1 MFFCRTACLL
11 ILFDQK
17 QFEMAFIGSFRMHG
31 IEDLFSRTVEMRMR
45 MIHLVVYGTSL
56 KGLQDEAF
64 AFLSS
69 K

>member
-1 MFFCRTACLL
+1 MAACLF

-17 QFEMAFIGSFRMHG
+17 QFEMAFIGPFGMYG
-31 IEDLFSRTVEMRMR
+31 IEDLFSRAVEMRMR

-56 KGLQDEAF
+56 KSLQDEAF

-69 K
+69 N